1 MAIRTAADDLTEEI
15 MSGFNEYCRRKHQAS
30 APPDPAPS
38 AEDARQEILNLYRI
52 QAATKFGIPKNMV
65 NRING
70 DTLEEIERDAEAF
83 SELIRETSTPQHD
96 APLGNPDNQPPA
108 DMETVRRTVMQK
120 TFGEALEDA
129 LNTPGDLWKRL
140 DI

>member
-1 MAIRTAADDLTEEI
+1 MAIRTAADDLTDEI
-15 MSGFNEYCRRKHQAS
+15 MSGLNEYCRNKYQAL

-70 DTLEEIERDAEAF
+70 NTLEEVEKDAEAF
-83 SELIRETSTPQHD
+83 SKLIQETGASQHC
-96 APLGNPDNQPPA
+96 APLGNPDGQPPA
-108 DMETVRRTVMQK
+108 DMETVRRNVM
-120 TFGEALEDA
+120 
-129 LNTPGDLWKRL
+129 
-140 DI
+140 